1 MPTIKNQKSKIE
13 NPTVWQKLE
22 EQMEQ
27 MNAALSGQSDP
38 EALAKK
44 LSDRAKSL
52 RHRMG
57 TDSAS
62 VSLLSFVAF
71 RKGPQRYG
79 IPVSDVVEIQSLEH
93 FSPVPGAP
101 AFIPGVIH
109 WRGSILSLLDLSK
122 LFEIQ
127 ESGIADLHTCII
139 ADVAGRRIAIAAGE
153 IEELENVPETQVKR
167 VPDLPGGIPVDWF
180 IGVHDENRL
189 ILKTAHL
196 LEDARFVEWK

>member
-1 MPTIKNQKSKIE
+1 MPTIENQQSQIE
-13 NPTVWQKLE
+13 NPTVWQRLRD
-22 EQMEQ
+22 QMVQ

-52 RHRMG
+52 RHRVG
-57 TDSAS
+57 TESTS
-62 VSLLSFVAF
+62 VSPLTFVAF

-79 IPVSDVVEIQSLEH
+79 IPVSDVVEVQTLEH

-109 WRGSILSLLDLSK
+109 WRGSILSLLDLSR

-127 ESGIADLHTCII
+127 ETGIADLHTCLIVE
-139 ADVAGRRIAIAAGE
+139 VAGRRIAIAAGE
-153 IEELENVPETQVKR
+153 IEELYDVPETQVKR
-167 VPDLPGGIPVDWF
+167 VPELPGGIPGDWF
-180 IGVHDENRL
+180 IGVYDQNRL

-196 LEDARFVEWK
+196 LEDPRFVESK